1 MVRLAGRRRQ
11 VAAGR
16 AFPLSRAPRKW
27 PIGRC
32 TPKSLWI
39 RTRPESPRSPSSY
52 FLYVAIF
59 AETALAAVI
68 YKVILRDPELAN
80 LRVYF
85 AIFFFAFLAW
95 AIAQLTMLHRERSAG
110 VIDPMPIAEEEPVQ
124 PAHRSTPAAFGL
136 TAAQLAI
143 VVVVFATAIATFS
156 CAIRLLR

>member
-1 MVRLAGRRRQ
+1 M
-11 VAAGR
+11 
-16 AFPLSRAPRKW
+16 
-27 PIGRC
+27 GRC
-32 TPKSLWI
+32 TPKIPMDSH
-39 RTRPESPRSPSSY
+39 PPRKSTKPFEL